1 MRAFA
6 VSVAAAAAA
15 LGLAAAVA
23 GAAAEPGG
31 SVLAFERDGVVV
43 ARLAREALARA
54 CGARTIAVDDPAY
67 GRRKRFR
74 ACPLATVLR
83 LGFGDLDAAVRAD
96 VDVIFRAR
104 DGYVKS
110 ASLALVREPGGWLAF
125 ADADRMRGDD
135 PGWEPIDG
143 RHGDPGPYY
152 VVWEDPAA
160 HDVRRYP
167 WPYQVTAIELGSLAE
182 RWPHIAPAGL
192 PAAAPAWTGFAVFRR
207 ECIACHAINGEG
219 GTKGP
224 ELNVP
229 RSIVEYR
236 PIEQLKAYVRAPQS
250 FRYTSMPAHAHLSDA
265 ELDGLIAYFTA
276 MRDRKH
282 DPAGAAAR

>member
-6 VSVAAAAAA
+6 VSVAAAAA

-96 VDVIFRAR
+96 VDVVFRAR

-135 PGWEPIDG
+135 PGWEPIDS
-143 RHGDPGPYY
+143 RHG
-152 VVWEDPAA
+152 VKKQIAA
-160 HDVRRYP
+160 DR
-167 WPYQVTAIELGSLAE
+167 ADAE
-182 RWPHIAPAGL
+182 RLSTVPDRARLVAEIKQ
-192 PAAAPAWTGFAVFRR
+192 R
-207 ECIACHAINGEG
+207 IG
-219 GTKGP
+219 GM
-224 ELNVP
+224 ELTLKDW
-229 RSIVEYR
+229 E
-236 PIEQLKAYVRAPQS
+236 ELLQALKA
-250 FRYTSMPAHAHLSDA
+250 
-265 ELDGLIAYFTA
+265 GI
-276 MRDRKH
+276 K
-282 DPAGAAAR
+282 